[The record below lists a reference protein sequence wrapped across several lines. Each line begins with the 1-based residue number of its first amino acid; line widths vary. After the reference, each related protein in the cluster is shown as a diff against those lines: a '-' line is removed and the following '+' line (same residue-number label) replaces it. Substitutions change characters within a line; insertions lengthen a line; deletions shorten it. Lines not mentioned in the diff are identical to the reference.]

1 MLPEFVQ
8 ATDRYDDSYMP
19 AGVYDATW
27 TEVVV
32 KFGFS
37 YKRQQLL
44 PGLKAACL
52 ALRIAGAAHLYLD
65 GSFVS
70 NKKNPGDWDACFPM
84 QGVDPAL
91 LDPVLLDYRND
102 RAAQKAKYKGE
113 TFLADHSSGMLG
125 PPYLQF
131 FQKNKKTGAPKGIV
145 RLDLGSVT

>member
-1 MLPEFVQ
+1 MIPEFVQ
-8 ATDRYDDSYMP
+8 ATQRYEDSYLP
-19 AGVYDATW
+19 PGIYDATW
-27 TEVVV
+27 PEVSA

-52 ALRIAGAAHLYLD
+52 ALRHAGATHLYLD

-70 NKKNPGDWDACFPM
+70 DKKNPGDWDACFPV
-84 QGVDPAL
+84 QGVDPTL

-102 RAAQKAKYKGE
+102 RAAQKAKYFGE
-113 TFLADHSSGMLG
+113 TFPADASSGALG

-131 FQKNKKTGAPKGIV
+131 FQKNKKTGAQKGIV